1 MKSHIKSSRDTLRKV
16 TTGQVN
22 VVSTLPAFI
31 LRIVVY
37 VSKRNIP
44 FTQNGKKVATANQ
57 IQKMVESVHGFTGYG
72 SPTEQPHVH
81 FTDGTAINFDG
92 TIHDAG
98 NGVPKLTNKVK
109 KWLADNGWPTESVE
123 RDTNANRRSG

>member
-1 MKSHIKSSRDTLRKV
+1 MKSHIKSSRDSLRKV

-44 FTQNGKKVATANQ
+44 F
-57 IQKMVESVHGFTGYG
+57 MVESVHGFTGYG